1 MKLEDYLPDLEEETG
16 PIKNVKEWAPGVYYI
31 ETGQEEVFAK
41 EFFAVLDGAPM
52 AAKVRNYGS
61 CNMRSANIVL
71 TTRESP
77 CRRRS
82 SMISASM
89 P

>member
-41 EFFAVLDGAPM
+41 EFFVNSF
-52 AAKVRNYGS
+52 AKKR
-61 CNMRSANIVL
+61 
-71 TTRESP
+71 
-77 CRRRS
+77 
-82 SMISASM
+82 
-89 P
+89 